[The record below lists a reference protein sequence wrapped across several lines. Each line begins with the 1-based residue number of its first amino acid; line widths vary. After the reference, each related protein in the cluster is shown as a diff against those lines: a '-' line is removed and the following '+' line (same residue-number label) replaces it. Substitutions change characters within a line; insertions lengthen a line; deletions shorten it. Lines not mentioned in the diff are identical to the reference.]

1 MELRR
6 SKINFGCSNVV
17 CSFCAFFNCRP
28 GRVVYGAGTA
38 QRFFGVS
45 SSTPAFGT
53 FFPFSVFGKLNLKT
67 TWILYFL
74 AVVESDNEL
83 LPAEGACSGCL
94 LFRSETIQSR

>member
-17 CSFCAFFNCRP
+17 CSFCSIFNCRP

-45 SSTPAFGT
+45 SSTPAFGA
-53 FFPFSVFGKLNLKT
+53 FLPFAVFGKLNLK
-67 TWILYFL
+67 
-74 AVVESDNEL
+74 
-83 LPAEGACSGCL
+83 AEGACTL
-94 LFRSETIQSR
+94 HIQFPTWQGN